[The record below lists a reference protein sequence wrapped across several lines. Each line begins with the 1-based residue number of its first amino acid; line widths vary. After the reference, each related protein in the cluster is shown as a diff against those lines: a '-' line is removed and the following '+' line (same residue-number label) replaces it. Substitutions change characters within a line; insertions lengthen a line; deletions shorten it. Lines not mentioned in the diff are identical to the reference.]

1 MKVKNRIKKAE
12 EFQSMIKKGAKIVN
26 QSFVIYYGQKDDDEA
41 RIGISVS
48 KKLGN
53 AVHRN
58 LYKRQV
64 RMMCHELID
73 FKNTNHD
80 LVLIIRFNYSSL
92 SYDENKN
99 ILEKLLIKAKIKQL
113 KHKEKI

>member
-1 MKVKNRIKKAE
+1 MKVENRIKKSE
-12 EFQSMIKKGAKIVN
+12 EFQSMIKKGTKVVN
-26 QSFVIYYGQKDDDEA
+26 QSFVIYYQPKEKDEA

-64 RMMCHELID
+64 RMMCHELVD
-73 FKNTNHD
+73 FQNTNYD
-80 LVLIIRFNYSSL
+80 MVMIIRFNYSSL
-92 SYDENKN
+92 SYEENTN
-99 ILEKLLIKAKIKQL
+99 NLEKLLIKAKIK
-113 KHKEKI
+113 

>member
-12 EFQSMIKKGAKIVN
+12 EFQSMIKNGAKIVN

-92 SYDENKN
+92 SYEENKN
-99 ILEKLLIKAKIKQL
+99 NLEKLLIKAKIK
-113 KHKEKI
+113 

>member
-12 EFQSMIKKGAKIVN
+12 EFQSMIKKGSKVVN
-26 QSFVIYYGQKDDDEA
+26 QSFVVYHQPKEGDEA

-64 RMMCHELID
+64 RMMCHELVD
-73 FKNTNHD
+73 FKNTNYD
-80 LVLIIRFNYSSL
+80 MVLIIRFNYSSL
-92 SYDENKN
+92 SYEENKN
-99 ILEKLLIKAKIKQL
+99 NLEKLLIKAKIK
-113 KHKEKI
+113 

>member
-26 QSFVIYYGQKDDDEA
+26 QSFVIYYGQKDDNEA

-80 LVLIIRFNYSSL
+80 LVLIIRCNYSSL
-92 SYDENKN
+92 SYEENKN
-99 ILEKLLIKAKIKQL
+99 NLEKLLIKAKIK
-113 KHKEKI
+113 

>member
-1 MKVKNRIKKAE
+1 MKIKNRIKKSE
-12 EFQSMIKKGAKIVN
+12 EFQSMIKKGTKVVN
-26 QSFVIYYGQKDDDEA
+26 PSFVIYYQSKERDEA

-80 LVLIIRFNYSSL
+80 MVLIIRFNYSSF
-92 SYDENKN
+92 SYEENKN
-99 ILEKLLIKAKIKQL
+99 NLEKLLIKAKIK
-113 KHKEKI
+113 

>member
-92 SYDENKN
+92 SYEKNKN
-99 ILEKLLIKAKIKQL
+99 NLEKLLIKAKIK
-113 KHKEKI
+113 

>member
-1 MKVKNRIKKAE
+1 MKVKNRIKKSE
-12 EFQSMIKKGAKIVN
+12 EFQSMIKKGTKVVN
-26 QSFVIYYGQKDDDEA
+26 PSFVIYYQPKEKDEA

-64 RMMCHELID
+64 RMMCHELVD
-73 FKNTNHD
+73 FQNTNYD
-80 LVLIIRFNYSSL
+80 MVMIIRFNYSSL
-92 SYDENKN
+92 SYEET
-99 ILEKLLIKAKIKQL
+99 I
-113 KHKEKI
+113 

>member
-92 SYDENKN
+92 SYEENKN
-99 ILEKLLIKAKIKQL
+99 NLEKLLIKAKIKQL
-113 KHKEKI
+113 KYKEKI

>member
-99 ILEKLLIKAKIKQL
+99 ILEKLLIKAKIK
-113 KHKEKI
+113 

>member
-1 MKVKNRIKKAE
+1 MKVKNRVKKAE
-12 EFQSMIKKGAKIVN
+12 DFQTLIKKGKKVVN
-26 QSFVIYYGQKDDDEA
+26 QSFVLYFQPKVEEEA

-64 RMMCHELID
+64 RMMCQELID
-73 FKNTNHD
+73 FKNTNFD
-80 LVLIIRFNYSSL
+80 FVLIVRFDYPSQ
-92 SYDENKN
+92 SYADNKN
-99 ILEKLLIKAKIKQL
+99 NLEKLLIKAKIK
-113 KHKEKI
+113 